1 MGTHPIFESDF
12 DCLTVFSMSNN
23 EIDFVSSTPLSSPR
37 LPKTDRFIEP
47 LPVANSDMLNAL
59 KISIEARNFP
69 KAMNIINELQRFD
82 DIYRAISE
90 NELLKIQLSAAEE
103 VSNQFINENKDL
115 KASLM
120 KKENEQ
126 ILINNKLSE
135 MTEKNERNMKLSNGL
150 SEQLAQKELENT
162 QILNSLEE
170 NQTMNSSM
178 CSRLEREII
187 SLKLLI
193 SSQKR
198 QISDLRKTIS
208 STIKSEEEKDNRIM
222 EYKRN
227 LNKA

>member
-1 MGTHPIFESDF
+1 
-12 DCLTVFSMSNN
+12 
-23 EIDFVSSTPLSSPR
+23 
-37 LPKTDRFIEP
+37 
-47 LPVANSDMLNAL
+47 MLNAL

-135 MTEKNERNMKLSNGL
+135 MTEKK
-150 SEQLAQKELENT
+150 
-162 QILNSLEE
+162 
-170 NQTMNSSM
+170 
-178 CSRLEREII
+178 
-187 SLKLLI
+187 
-193 SSQKR
+193 
-198 QISDLRKTIS
+198 
-208 STIKSEEEKDNRIM
+208 
-222 EYKRN
+222 
-227 LNKA
+227 